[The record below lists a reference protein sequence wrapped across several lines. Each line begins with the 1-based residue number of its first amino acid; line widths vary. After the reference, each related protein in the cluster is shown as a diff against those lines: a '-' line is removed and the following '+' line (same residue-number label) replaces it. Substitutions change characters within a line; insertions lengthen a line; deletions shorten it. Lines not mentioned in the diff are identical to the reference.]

1 MREIRLPIRQL
12 AEFLCRSGSL
22 DSRGG
27 GFDRALK
34 GARLHRRLQKQGGEG
49 YAAEVYLKE
58 RFELDGLA
66 LILEGRADGILCRR
80 RAVSSFSYPSER
92 SVYR

>member
-27 GFDRALK
+27 GFDRARK

-49 YAAEVYLKE
+49 YAGEDAL
-58 RFELDGLA
+58 FALAA
-66 LILEGRADGILCRR
+66 LIAGVAH
-80 RAVSSFSYPSER
+80 AVTTSNLMPARKATSRTEPNSAWER
-92 SVYR
+92 